1 MKPRHQVSRTA
12 IDLIKGFEGC
22 RQKAVQLPDG
32 RWTIGYGHTLTAREG
47 AVVTEPDAEA
57 LLMYDLIAVAH
68 AINELTFTPLNQNQ
82 FDALSCFAFNIG
94 IDAFRHSA
102 VLRRINEGALIQAA
116 CAMEMWRKADFEG
129 ERIVIDALVRR
140 RAAEKTL
147 FLTPQGGKW
156 VAAPSPLLQPKVDYD
171 AALTVPVQTPTA
183 VTAVFEDG
191 KARVERDQGQP
202 QSAPVPEPEVV
213 SASERAAEGVGA
225 RLSAIFAD
233 ETEPKPAPPEPE
245 PVAPLVPEAERKP
258 FLWSPEPAAAA
269 EAAPE
274 APDVVLA
281 PEAHDELHQPV
292 EDASDEPIFTLPGV
306 SSFDPHP
313 DEEPEAARA
322 LTPEG
327 QDAQVEVAAPHAFEG
342 TDQEL
347 KPAETVAYSEPPPRI
362 LHVEAAPPPEHQDEQ
377 AFSWITPQR
386 RARRGKDGQ
395 PVRGGFT
402 MPAVAG
408 VTGAVAFAF
417 SVLMIPNAAPDPNG
431 DPTIGLMILWGFGAL
446 GIALFGWAAY
456 RLLTLLGGAEKDD
469 DKA

>member
-32 RWTIGYGHTLTAREG
+32 RWTIGYGHTQTAREG
-47 AVVTEPDAEA
+47 AEVSESDAEA
-57 LLMYDLIAVAH
+57 LLMYDLIAVSH
-68 AINELTFTPLNQNQ
+68 VLNEQVFTPLNQNQ
-82 FDALSCFAFNIG
+82 FDALACFAFNIG
-94 IDAFRHSA
+94 VDAFRRSA

-147 FLTPQGGKW
+147 FLTPQGGRW

-171 AALTVPVQTPTA
+171 AALTVPIQTPTA

-191 KARVERDQGQP
+191 KARVERDPGQKP
-202 QSAPVPEPEVV
+202 APTPEPEVV

-233 ETEPKPAPPEPE
+233 ETEPKPAPAAEAQ
-245 PVAPLVPEAERKP
+245 PVEQPAERKP
-258 FLWSPEPAAAA
+258 FLWSPEPPTA
-269 EAAPE
+269 EPE
-274 APDVVLA
+274 QPEVVLA
-281 PEAHDELHQPV
+281 PDVHDDLDRPG
-292 EDASDEPIFTLPGV
+292 EDASDEPIFTLPGI

-313 DEEPEAARA
+313 DDEPEAAHA
-322 LTPEG
+322 LTPKAE
-327 QDAQVEVAAPHAFEG
+327 DAQVQVAAPHAFDATPE
-342 TDQEL
+342 EP
-347 KPAETVAYSEPPPRI
+347 KPVTETVAYSEPPPRI
-362 LHVEAAPPPEHQDEQ
+362 LQVEAPEPPEHQDEQ
-377 AFSWITPQR
+377 PFSWITPQR
-386 RARRGKDGQ
+386 RSRRGKDGA
-395 PVRGGFT
+395 PVRGGFV
-402 MPAVAG
+402 MPIIAG
-408 VTGAVAFAF
+408 VFGAIAFAF
-417 SVLMIPNAAPDPNG
+417 SVLMIPSAAPNPNG
-431 DPTIGLMILWGFGAL
+431 DPTIGLMILWGLGAV

-456 RLLTLLGGAEKDD
+456 RLLTLLGGVDKED

>member
-22 RQKAVQLPDG
+22 RRKAVHLPDG

-47 AVVTEPDAEA
+47 AEVSEQDAEA
-57 LLMYDLIAVAH
+57 LLMYDLIAVSH
-68 AINELTFTPLNQNQ
+68 VLNEQVFTPLNQNQ
-82 FDALSCFAFNIG
+82 FDALACFAFNIG
-94 IDAFRHSA
+94 VDAFRRSA

-171 AALTVPVQTPTA
+171 AALTVPVQTPAA
-183 VTAVFEDG
+183 VTAIFENG
-191 KARVERDQGQP
+191 KARVERDTTEQLVP
-202 QSAPVPEPEVV
+202 APEPEPA
-213 SASERAAEGVGA
+213 SASERAVEDVGA

-233 ETEPKPAPPEPE
+233 EAEQPEPE
-245 PVAPLVPEAERKP
+245 AQPEPAPAVEPEAPRKP
-258 FLWSPEPAAAA
+258 FLWSPAAAA
-269 EAAPE
+269 NAPVE
-274 APDVVLA
+274 QEPEVVLA
-281 PEAHDELHQPV
+281 PEPHLDHPA
-292 EDASDEPIFTLPGV
+292 EDASEEPIFTLPGM
-306 SSFDPHP
+306 SSFDPHHDDEP
-313 DEEPEAARA
+313 DAARA

-327 QDAQVEVAAPHAFEG
+327 EDAQVEVAAPHAFEG
-342 TDQEL
+342 TEQEL

-362 LHVEAAPPPEHQDEQ
+362 LQVEAPPPPEHHDEQ
-377 AFSWITPQR
+377 PFSWITTQR
-386 RARRGKDGQ
+386 RARKGKDGA
-395 PVRGGFT
+395 PAKVGFA

-408 VTGAVAFAF
+408 IIGAVAFAF

-431 DPTIGLMILWGFGAL
+431 DPTIGLMILWGFGAV
-446 GIALFGWAAY
+446 GIGLFGWAAY
-456 RLLTLLGGAEKDD
+456 RLLTLLGGPEKDD

>member
-1 MKPRHQVSRTA
+1 M
-12 IDLIKGFEGC
+12 
-22 RQKAVQLPDG
+22 PDG

-94 IDAFRHSA
+94 VDAFRHSA

-191 KARVERDQGQP
+191 KARVERDLGQQP
-202 QSAPVPEPEVV
+202 APVPEPEVV

-225 RLSAIFAD
+225 RLSAIFSD
-233 ETEPKPAPPEPE
+233 ETEPKPAPPEAATAVEQAPE
-245 PVAPLVPEAERKP
+245 AAAERKP
-258 FLWSPEPAAAA
+258 FLWSPEPAAAQA
-269 EAAPE
+269 VPE
-274 APDVVLA
+274 EPEVVLA
-281 PEAHDELHQPV
+281 PEAHDALHQPA
-292 EDASDEPIFTLPGV
+292 EDTSDEPIFTLPGM

-313 DEEPEAARA
+313 DEEPQVARA

-327 QDAQVEVAAPHAFEG
+327 QDAQVEFAAPPAFDVTE
-342 TDQEL
+342 QEP

-362 LHVEAAPPPEHQDEQ
+362 LQVEAAAPPEHEDEQ
-377 AFSWITPQR
+377 AFAWITPQR

-395 PVRGGFT
+395 PARGGFT
-402 MPAVAG
+402 MPAIAG
-408 VTGAVAFAF
+408 VTGAIAFAF

-431 DPTIGLMILWGFGAL
+431 DPTIGLMILWGFGAV

-456 RLLTLLGGAEKDD
+456 RLLTLLGGVEKDD